1 MAVGAAGVGV
11 LAATVVM
18 LPGVEAKF
26 VTVNVNGPPKEPAV
40 VFCNANVGGF
50 GALLNVQ
57 TIFANGFRLTTGT
70 VMTLP
75 ASVPKLAGLPVVPE
89 LVSVQLPLDN
99 VKLLLAASVRVTGL
113 AMLVTEIELGAAGA
127 AVPAVMVVM
136 LAGAPAK
143 LVAEKLNGPPAT
155 TVVIFC
161 MATKGMAGFTMLVNV
176 QVIWALARILV
187 AGIVRTVPASV
198 PNVPTGLPDA
208 AALPSEQLADVIE
221 KFVATVSVIV
231 TAVPVALA
239 RIGVVTVG

>member
-1 MAVGAAGVGV
+1 M
-11 LAATVVM
+11 AATVVM

-208 AALPSEQLADVIE
+208 AALPSEQLAEVIE